1 MDKSSMKQE
10 IDRSGLRAYNRRME
24 QNPRVFVFEKKEI
37 FLIFVF
43 VLIMSVTCFTLG
55 VNLGKK
61 LALEKSGVTPAN
73 VKALEMKSVEEEF
86 ADQVMAEDKLSDEE
100 KIELLKKEM
109 KDKLDNELQSISQE
123 EVPAASVSTT
133 GTSATP
139 ANPNIGKFSIQLGSF
154 NNMQDAKQFAEG
166 FTARGYEAIIYETQL
181 ADKGTWFRVIIGIFE
196 TAGEARD
203 YIKKEASLF
212 QDQDHV
218 VIEIK

>member
-1 MDKSSMKQE
+1 
-10 IDRSGLRAYNRRME
+10 ME
-24 QNPRVFVFEKKEI
+24 QDPRVFVFEKKEI

-61 LALEKSGVTPAN
+61 LALEKSGVTPAD
-73 VKALEMKSVEEEF
+73 VQALEMKSVEEEF

-100 KIELLKKEM
+100 KIEQLKKEM
-109 KDKLDNELQSISQE
+109 KDKLDNELQSISQDE
-123 EVPAASVSTT
+123 TPATATNSTAASE
-133 GTSATP
+133 AP
-139 ANPNIGKFSIQLGSF
+139 AANPNIGKFSIQLGSF

-181 ADKGTWFRVIIGIFE
+181 ADKGTWYRVTIGLFE

>member
-1 MDKSSMKQE
+1 MDNSSMKQE
-10 IDRSGLRAYNRRME
+10 IDRSGLRAYNQRME
-24 QNPRVFVFEKKEI
+24 QDPRVFVFEKKEI

-61 LALEKSGVTPAN
+61 LALEKSGVTPAD

-123 EVPAASVSTT
+123 DAPAAAVSTP
-133 GTSATP
+133 ATP
-139 ANPNIGKFSIQLGSF
+139 ANPNIGKFSVQLGSF

-181 ADKGTWFRVIIGIFE
+181 ADKGTWFRVIIGIFD
-196 TAGEARD
+196 TAGDARD

-212 QDQDHV
+212 QEQDHV

>member
-1 MDKSSMKQE
+1 
-10 IDRSGLRAYNRRME
+10 ME
-24 QNPRVFVFEKKEI
+24 QDPRVFVFEKKEI

-61 LALEKSGVTPAN
+61 LALEKSGVTPAD

-123 EVPAASVSTT
+123 DTPAAAVSTP
-133 GTSATP
+133 ATP
-139 ANPNIGKFSIQLGSF
+139 ANPNIGKFSVQLGSF

-181 ADKGTWFRVIIGIFE
+181 ADKGTWFRVIIGIFDS
-196 TAGEARD
+196 AGDARD

-212 QDQDHV
+212 QEQDHV

>member
-1 MDKSSMKQE
+1 MDNSSMKQE
-10 IDRSGLRAYNRRME
+10 IDRSGLRAYNQRME
-24 QNPRVFVFEKKEI
+24 QDPRVFVFEKKEI

-61 LALEKSGVTPAN
+61 LALEKSGVTPAD

-123 EVPAASVSTT
+123 DTPAAAVSTP
-133 GTSATP
+133 ATP
-139 ANPNIGKFSIQLGSF
+139 ANPNIGKFSVQLGSF

-181 ADKGTWFRVIIGIFE
+181 ADKGTWFRVIIGIFDS
-196 TAGEARD
+196 AGDARD

-212 QDQDHV
+212 QEQDHV

>member
-1 MDKSSMKQE
+1 
-10 IDRSGLRAYNRRME
+10 ME

-61 LALEKSGVTPAN
+61 LALEKSGVTPAD

-123 EVPAASVSTT
+123 DTPAAAVSTP
-133 GTSATP
+133 ATP
-139 ANPNIGKFSIQLGSF
+139 ANPNIGKFSVQLGSF

-181 ADKGTWFRVIIGIFE
+181 ADKGTWFRVIIGIFDS
-196 TAGEARD
+196 AGDARD

-212 QDQDHV
+212 QEQDHV

>member
-1 MDKSSMKQE
+1 MKQE
-10 IDRSGLRAYNRRME
+10 IDRSGLRAYNQRME
-24 QNPRVFVFEKKEI
+24 QDPRVFVFEKKEI

-61 LALEKSGVTPAN
+61 LALEKSGVTPAD

-123 EVPAASVSTT
+123 DTPAAAVSTP
-133 GTSATP
+133 ATP
-139 ANPNIGKFSIQLGSF
+139 ANPNIGKFSVQLGSF

-181 ADKGTWFRVIIGIFE
+181 ADKGTWFRVIIGIFDS
-196 TAGEARD
+196 AGDARD

-212 QDQDHV
+212 QEQDHV

>member
-1 MDKSSMKQE
+1 MKQE
-10 IDRSGLRAYNRRME
+10 IDRSGLRAYNQRME

-61 LALEKSGVTPAN
+61 LALEKSGVTPAD

-123 EVPAASVSTT
+123 DTPAAAVSTP
-133 GTSATP
+133 ATP
-139 ANPNIGKFSIQLGSF
+139 ANPNIGKFSVQLGSF

-181 ADKGTWFRVIIGIFE
+181 ADKGTWFRVIIGIFDS
-196 TAGEARD
+196 AGDARD

-212 QDQDHV
+212 QEQDHV